1 MKKIIGIRREDKNE
15 WERRVPIIPE
25 DLADISAKYG
35 IEALVQ
41 PSANRIYV
49 DEAYKKSGAVLD
61 ESFKN
66 VNTIFAVKEIPTKL
80 LEPDKT
86 YIFFSHTIKGQDYNM
101 DMLRQLMAL
110 KCNLI
115 DYERIVNE
123 KGQRL
128 IFFGAHAGYAGIIET
143 LVAYAKKLQLNG
155 IDSPLSKIKHAY
167 EYASLEDAKEHMNEI
182 AKEISEQGLPQA
194 ICPLMIGFTGY
205 GQVSGGAQEILGIL
219 PIKEISADQIENIR
233 KENAADRKHIYKVV
247 FKEQDMVEPLSG
259 EFELQDYYNFPEKY
273 RSVMENYLPSID
285 ILVNCI
291 YWTPKY
297 PRIVTKAWLKEQAA
311 SGANLKLQLIGD
323 ISCDIDGAIELTK
336 KATMPDKPC
345 FTYIPQ
351 NDSFQDGIA
360 ADGFTVM
367 AIDNLPCEFPK
378 EASMFFSN
386 VLKNFVADIVEAD
399 FSKSFEEL
407 KLPYPIK
414 KALILHQ
421 GQLTEEYKYMEEF
434 IK

>member
-25 DLADISAKYG
+25 DLAELSEKYG
-35 IEALVQ
+35 IEAVVQ
-41 PSANRIYV
+41 PSANRIYT
-49 DEAYKKSGAVLD
+49 DEVYKKDGAILN
-61 ESFKN
+61 ENFEN
-66 VNTIFAVKEIPTKL
+66 VNTVFAVKEIPTQL
-80 LEPDKT
+80 LETEKT

-128 IFFGAHAGYAGIIET
+128 IFFGAHAGYAGMFET

-155 IDSPLSKIKHAY
+155 IDSPLAKIKQAY
-167 EYASLEDAKEHMNEI
+167 EYASLEEAKQHIKEI
-182 AKEISEQGLPQA
+182 GKEISDKGLPEA
-194 ICPLMIGFTGY
+194 ICPLIVGFTGY
-205 GQVSGGAQEILGIL
+205 GQVSGGAQEILDIL
-219 PIKEISADQIENIR
+219 PVKEITPDQIENIR
-233 KENAADRKHIYKVV
+233 KESTADRHHIYKVV
-247 FKEQDMVEPLSG
+247 FKEQDMVKPLSG
-259 EFELQDYYNFPEKY
+259 EFELQDYYNSPEQY
-273 RSVMENYLPSID
+273 QSVMENYLPSID

-297 PRIVTKAWLKEQAA
+297 PRIISKSWLKEQAA
-311 SGANLKLQLIGD
+311 AGKSLKLKVIGD
-323 ISCDIDGAIELTK
+323 ISCDIEGAIEITYD
-336 KATMPDKPC
+336 ATMPDKPC
-345 FTYIPQ
+345 FTYFPES
-351 NDSFQDGIA
+351 DSFKDEIT

-367 AIDNLPCEFPK
+367 AIDNLPCEFSK
-378 EASMFFSN
+378 EASMSFSK
-386 VLKNFVADIVEAD
+386 VLKTFVADIVDAD
-399 FSKSFEEL
+399 FSKPFDEL
-407 KLPYPIK
+407 DLPYPIK

-421 GQLTEEYKYMEEF
+421 GQLTKEYKYMEEF

>member
-25 DLADISAKYG
+25 DLTDLSAKYG

-41 PSANRIYV
+41 PSANRIYT
-49 DEAYKKSGAVLD
+49 DEVYKKSGAVLD
-61 ESFKN
+61 ESFEN
-66 VNTIFAVKEIPTKL
+66 VNTVFAVKEIPTKL
-80 LEPDKT
+80 LEPEKT

-115 DYERIVNE
+115 DYEKIVNE

-128 IFFGAHAGYAGIIET
+128 IFFGVHAGYAGIIET
-143 LVAYAKKLQLNG
+143 LVAYAAKLQLNG
-155 IDSPLSKIKHAY
+155 IDSPLSKIKQAY
-167 EYASLEDAKEHMNEI
+167 EFASLEDAKEHI
-182 AKEISEQGLPQA
+182 GKIGKEISDEGLPEA
-194 ICPLMIGFTGY
+194 LCPLIVGFTGY
-205 GQVSGGAQEILGIL
+205 GQVSGGAQEILDIL
-219 PIKEISADQIENIR
+219 PIKEISPDQIENIR
-233 KENAADRKHIYKVV
+233 KENASDRHHIYKVV
-247 FKEQDMVEPLSG
+247 FKEQDMVKPLSG

-273 RSVMENYLPSID
+273 QSVMEKYLPSID

-291 YWTPKY
+291 YWTSKY

-311 SGANLKLQLIGD
+311 GGANLKLQVIGD
-323 ISCDIDGAIELTK
+323 ISCDIEGAIEITNQ
-336 KATMPDKPC
+336 ATMPDKPC
-345 FTYIPQ
+345 FTYFPQ
-351 NDSFQDGIA
+351 SDSFKDEIT
-360 ADGFTVM
+360 ADGLTVM

-386 VLKNFVADIVEAD
+386 VLKDFVAEIVGAD
-399 FSKSFEEL
+399 FTKTFEEL
-407 KLPYPIK
+407 DLPYPIK

-421 GQLTEEYKYMEEF
+421 GQLTKEYKYMEEF